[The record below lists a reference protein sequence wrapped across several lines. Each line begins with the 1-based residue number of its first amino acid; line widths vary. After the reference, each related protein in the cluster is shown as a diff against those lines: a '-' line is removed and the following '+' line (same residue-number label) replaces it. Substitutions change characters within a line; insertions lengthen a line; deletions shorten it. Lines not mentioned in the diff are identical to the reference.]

1 MMEADAGIL
10 LSLGC
15 TRLKGER
22 PASALILGKN
32 YLMFAVIKKQQ
43 NNKYVRWM
51 MPTVVM
57 YRAAKEA
64 PDHHFCG
71 GLRTAARAALGS
83 GCPGLQESQ
92 ASSTRKAK
100 ETSGGVRA
108 L

>member
-15 TRLKGER
+15 ARLKGER

-57 YRAAKEA
+57 YHAAKEA

-71 GLRTAARAALGS
+71 GLRTALGCAVGGLTAALGS
-83 GCPGLQESQ
+83 SGCPGAAGEPGFIDQE
-92 ASSTRKAK
+92 
-100 ETSGGVRA
+100 G
-108 L
+108 